1 MKRGRITVVAI
12 LALLCLL
19 FPCCDDVCGQSKS
32 GSDKKAVTDKNKA
45 AMGAWAENNVLKM
58 KVTKVE
64 EITKWENL
72 QLTKRITTVPESS
85 YKKLKAAMDE
95 GKAKIVLVTATV
107 KNVSAKDV
115 NIGWNARG
123 YLSFSLRGD
132 EGSVQ
137 ESDGA
142 NIIIGDHAIVEAVS
156 SSKNIIQCIQ
166 GALPKDATVTPG
178 GQVEGKAV
186 FVVPSWYTPAVFYVD
201 MKKCKNWWGSMEII
215 IKLR

>member
-1 MKRGRITVVAI
+1 MKRGKITVVAI

-19 FPCCDDVCGQSKS
+19 FPCCADLWGQSKS

-45 AMGAWAENNVLKM
+45 SIGAWAENNVLKI

-64 EITKWENL
+64 EITKWEDL
-72 QLTKRITTVPESS
+72 KLTKRITSVPETS
-85 YKKLKAAMDE
+85 YKKLKAEMDE
-95 GKAKIVLVTATV
+95 GKSKIVLVTATV

-115 NIGWNARG
+115 NIGWNGRG

-137 ESDGA
+137 QSD
-142 NIIIGDHAIVEAVS
+142 NINTVIGEHAIVDSVS
-156 SSKNIIQCIQ
+156 QVRNILQCIQ
-166 GALPKDATVTPG
+166 GMLPKDATVTPG
-178 GQVEGKAV
+178 GQVEGKAA
-186 FVVPSWYTPAVFYVD
+186 FAVPSWYTPAVFYVD
-201 MKKCKNWWGSMEII
+201 KKCKNWWGSMEII